1 LKINKNSD
9 PNFDPNFENGPEL
22 NGNPDPKRKWIL
34 AGIPICVI
42 MGLLE
47 FNRALSGNH
56 LSWVYVFEWPFF
68 GVFILYMYMK
78 LSEKM
83 EPYDDSD
90 DPKREIE

>member
-1 LKINKNSD
+1 
-9 PNFDPNFENGPEL
+9 
-22 NGNPDPKRKWIL
+22 
-34 AGIPICVI
+34 

>member
-1 LKINKNSD
+1 
-9 PNFDPNFENGPEL
+9 
-22 NGNPDPKRKWIL
+22 
-34 AGIPICVI
+34 
-42 MGLLE
+42 MGLFE

-68 GVFILYMYMK
+68 AIFVLYMYMK
-78 LSEKM
+78 LGQPQ

>member
-1 LKINKNSD
+1 MIVEKIPDPSLDPQSD
-9 PNFDPNFENGPEL
+9 PTANLKGE
-22 NGNPDPKRKWIL
+22 PDPKRKWVL
-34 AGIPICVI
+34 AGIPLCAI

-78 LSEKM
+78 LGETK